1 MAKQSDFQKAIN
13 YIKRLIG
20 NKDMKIPNS
29 ILDNLTNILGFNIS
43 IATITENV
51 KEQEVTYTDVIVDDL
66 FLYNYIKT
74 NLKYIKKLFQ
84 NERAFSHTNLLF

>member
-29 ILDNLTNILGFNIS
+29 ILDNLMNILGFNIS

-51 KEQEVTYTDVIVDDL
+51 KEQEITYADVIVDDL

-74 NLKYIKKLFQ
+74 NLKYIKKYPILNINKTELEKF
-84 NERAFSHTNLLF
+84 

>member
-51 KEQEVTYTDVIVDDL
+51 KEQEITYADVIVDDL

-74 NLKYIKKLFQ
+74 NLKYIKK
-84 NERAFSHTNLLF
+84 

>member
-29 ILDNLTNILGFNIS
+29 ILDNLMNILGFNIS

-51 KEQEVTYTDVIVDDL
+51 KEQEITYADVIVDDL
-66 FLYNYIKT
+66 FLN
-74 NLKYIKKLFQ
+74 N
-84 NERAFSHTNLLF
+84 

>member
-29 ILDNLTNILGFNIS
+29 ILDNLMNILGFNIS
-43 IATITENV
+43 IGKRTRT
-51 KEQEVTYTDVIVDDL
+51 
-66 FLYNYIKT
+66 
-74 NLKYIKKLFQ
+74 
-84 NERAFSHTNLLF
+84 